1 MLLQRLRKFAKQHF
15 DTIIPM
21 EVQIFYGIVS
31 ILLTAVVGLLVSNNK
46 KLNILNVQMAV
57 VENRLLEG
65 QKDFEDHELRLRK
78 IEQGRAVA

>member
-46 KLNILNVQMAV
+46 KLNILNVKMAV
-57 VENRLLEG
+57 VENSLLEG
-65 QKDFEDHELRLRK
+65 QKDFEDHEQRLRK

>member
-1 MLLQRLRKFAKQHF
+1 
-15 DTIIPM
+15 M

>member
-1 MLLQRLRKFAKQHF
+1 
-15 DTIIPM
+15 M

-78 IEQGRAVA
+78 IEQGRAAA

>member
-1 MLLQRLRKFAKQHF
+1 
-15 DTIIPM
+15 M

-65 QKDFEDHELRLRK
+65 QKDFEDHERRLRK
-78 IEQGRAVA
+78 IEQGRAAA